1 MGFTELSARCDKVV
15 QAARAGELDGIE
27 GLGAEALAC
36 YRDVR
41 AGIAAL

>member
-1 MGFTELSARCDKVV
+1 MPFTAWAARSM
-15 QAARAGELDGIE
+15 AARAGELDGIE

-41 AGIAAL
+41 AGITAL